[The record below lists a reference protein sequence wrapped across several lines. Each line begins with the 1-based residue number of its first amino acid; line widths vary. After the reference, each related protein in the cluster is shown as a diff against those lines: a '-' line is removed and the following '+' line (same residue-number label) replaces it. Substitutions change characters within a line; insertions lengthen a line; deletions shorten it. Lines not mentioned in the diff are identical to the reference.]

1 LPDYLQLY
9 HLEAYLFSEVTKRFR
24 ATGTLSAFDF
34 FCIVIWKANRS
45 KSKVASRLKEKGHA
59 TLEASVDALLRSVSA
74 ASDPRARLKVLIV
87 DWGFRLPMAS
97 AILTVLYPDEFTVY
111 DVRVCDLL
119 DKKFKDAQYKTQF
132 EALWAQYSEY
142 LAAVRDA
149 VPDLPILRD
158 KDRYLWG
165 KSFAQQLEKDIAA
178 WFQKPAEEEE
188 LEA

>member
-1 LPDYLQLY
+1 
-9 HLEAYLFSEVTKRFR
+9 
-24 ATGTLSAFDF
+24 
-34 FCIVIWKANRS
+34 
-45 KSKVASRLKEKGHA
+45 
-59 TLEASVDALLRSVSA
+59 
-74 ASDPRARLKVLIV
+74 
-87 DWGFRLPMAS
+87 MAS

-119 DKKFKDAQYKTQF
+119 DKKFEDAQYKTQF
-132 EALWAQYSEY
+132 EALWARYSEY

-149 VPDLPILRD
+149 VPELPILRD

-178 WFQKPAEEEE
+178 WFQKPGEEEE